1 MEFGL
6 REYLLILGALL
17 IVGLLADGIRRTI
30 KHKREG
36 LKLDL
41 MAAPPAS
48 PEKPMSVPSAPSSER
63 PPLSWS
69 PRSIPTHCLT
79 QMINHSSTCGRA
91 RSSLK
96 P

>member
-30 KHKREG
+30 KHKRDG

-48 PEKPMSVPSAPSSER
+48 PENRCQSQASRQASDR
-63 PPLSWS
+63 
-69 PRSIPTHCLT
+69 R
-79 QMINHSSTCGRA
+79 
-91 RSSLK
+91 
-96 P
+96 